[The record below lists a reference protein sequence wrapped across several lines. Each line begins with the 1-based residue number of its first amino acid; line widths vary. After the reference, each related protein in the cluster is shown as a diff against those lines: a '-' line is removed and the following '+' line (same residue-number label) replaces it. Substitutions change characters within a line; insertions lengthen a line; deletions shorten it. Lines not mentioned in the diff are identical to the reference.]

1 VSVFRNLTESLTAS
15 RLPECIHETDE
26 KTLSRFS
33 EHWFFNVGS
42 GLANNPISHQSL
54 LVEDLL
60 PTKPQAAG
68 RRYGGRKSAR
78 YSCLTG
84 GKLEENP
91 DFSLRRVTFR

>member
-1 VSVFRNLTESLTAS
+1 MKLTKKPFRGSASIGFSMSVA
-15 RLPECIHETDE
+15 
-26 KTLSRFS
+26 
-33 EHWFFNVGS
+33 
-42 GLANNPISHQSL
+42 GLRITQSVIQFL
-54 LVEDLL
+54 LVEDPL

-78 YSCLTG
+78 YSRLTG